1 MGLPDNAFVF
11 CCFNNNYKITSSEF
25 DIWMRL
31 LTKVEGSVLWMR
43 KSNQSSNINMKKEA
57 RKRKVDPSRL
67 IFAERAPMNEHLAR
81 HKLADLFIDTF
92 AFNAHTTTTEA
103 LWAGLPV
110 VTKMGQGF
118 AARVAGSLLN
128 AVGLPELITEN
139 EQDYEA
145 LILELATNP
154 SRLATIKEKLA
165 VNRLTQP
172 LFDTEQYTKHLEDGY
187 QQAYQNYF
195 EGKIPQTIIA
205 SN

>member
-1 MGLPDNAFVF
+1 
-11 CCFNNNYKITSSEF
+11 
-25 DIWMRL
+25 
-31 LTKVEGSVLWMR
+31 
-43 KSNQSSNINMKKEA
+43 
-57 RKRKVDPSRL
+57 
-67 IFAERAPMNEHLAR
+67 MNEHLAR